1 VVFDIKV
8 FDRELRQSAVLD
20 AAGLSGMKSAGLVF
34 SRLRRPVA
42 FALFLVSMGAG
53 GVSAQ
58 SPSAAPA
65 LSVGPPVTVSGW
77 RYQRSG
83 SDAHI
88 FRCEQSSCGLGSKVS
103 YRLYAP
109 GSAMTMDQF
118 RGEQEKIVKAL
129 EQRTP
134 GEQITIVGVD
144 GDKGSAVPRMF
155 QARRLKV
162 TADGAREYQVS
173 GMLFGQRANA
183 SLISSSPTEKSGN
196 ANYAQ
201 FAAGVMLMLTP
212 KTR

>member
-1 VVFDIKV
+1 
-8 FDRELRQSAVLD
+8 
-20 AAGLSGMKSAGLVF
+20 MKSAELVM
-34 SRLRRPVA
+34 SHVDRALAGALLPVSV
-42 FALFLVSMGAG
+42 LLVSMVAGIGA
-53 GVSAQ
+53 VSAQ
-58 SPSAAPA
+58 SASV

-88 FRCEQSSCGLGSKVS
+88 FHCEQASCGLGSKVS

-109 GSAMTMDQF
+109 GNAMTVEQF
-118 RGEQEKIVKAL
+118 RVEQDTVVKAL

-134 GEQITIVGVD
+134 GQKVTIIAVD

-162 TADGAREYQVS
+162 TADGGREYQVS
-173 GMLFGQRANA
+173 GMLFGEKANA
-183 SLISSSPTEKSGN
+183 SLISSSPTEKAGN

-201 FAAGVMLMLTP
+201 FAAGVMLVLMP
-212 KTR
+212 KAR

>member
-1 VVFDIKV
+1 
-8 FDRELRQSAVLD
+8 
-20 AAGLSGMKSAGLVF
+20 MKSVRLVF
-34 SRLRRPVA
+34 SRVDCSLA
-42 FALFLVSMGAG
+42 CALLLVSMVAG
-53 GVSAQ
+53 IGEVSAQ
-58 SPSAAPA
+58 SPAAAPV
-65 LSVGPPVTVSGW
+65 LSVGPPVSVSGW

-83 SDAHI
+83 SDAHV
-88 FRCEQSSCGLGSKVS
+88 FYCEQPGCGFGSKVS

-109 GSAMTMDQF
+109 GNAMTLEQF
-118 RGEQEKIVKAL
+118 SGEQDKIVKAL

-134 GEQITIVGVD
+134 GEKITIVGVD

-162 TADGAREYQVS
+162 TPDGKREYQVS
-173 GMLFGQRANA
+173 GMLFGARANA
-183 SLISSSPTEKSGN
+183 SLISSSLTEKIGN

>member
-1 VVFDIKV
+1 
-8 FDRELRQSAVLD
+8 
-20 AAGLSGMKSAGLVF
+20 MKSDGFVF
-34 SRLRRPVA
+34 PRVDR
-42 FALFLVSMGAG
+42 ALACALLLVSMVAIVGIG
-53 GVSAQ
+53 EVSAQ
-58 SPSAAPA
+58 SAPAAPV
-65 LSVGPPVTVSGW
+65 LSVGPPVSVSGW

-88 FRCEQSSCGLGSKVS
+88 FHCEQPSCGFGSKVS

-109 GSAMTMDQF
+109 GNAMTMEQF
-118 RGEQEKIVKAL
+118 RDEQDKIVKAL

-134 GEQITIVGVD
+134 GEKITIVGVD

-162 TADGAREYQVS
+162 APDGKREYQVS
-173 GMLFGQRANA
+173 GMLFGARANA
-183 SLISSSPTEKSGN
+183 SLISSSLTEKIGN

-201 FAAGVMLMLTP
+201 FAAGVMLVLTP